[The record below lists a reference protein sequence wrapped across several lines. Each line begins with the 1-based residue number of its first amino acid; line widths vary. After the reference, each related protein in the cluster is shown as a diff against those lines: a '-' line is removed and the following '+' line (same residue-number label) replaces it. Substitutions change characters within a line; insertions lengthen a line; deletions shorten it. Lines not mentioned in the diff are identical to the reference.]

1 MNAAFEQ
8 KEPPIN
14 AAQRMKLMIELW
26 PKACRAMGWK
36 QSDRELRLATLS
48 EAVGRQLVSANEIGA
63 HDEFSRVVDHLGK
76 LAGELPAAIRDG
88 RDELTERDRL
98 IFVIDEQ
105 RKQLAL
111 YLPEGSSA
119 EAYIQQVIRDKFNR
133 GRRTE
138 RRQVEDLS
146 NDPRTPVLVRG
157 HLWEPPSELKQLVMT
172 LSARINPMRKA
183 AKHTQHDMHMLA
195 GTRCKC
201 KACTRERELAKL
213 RGSRATE
220 FVDESEPVGAELVV
234 TEGNPF

>member
-1 MNAAFEQ
+1 MMTTALEQ

-14 AAQRMKLMIELW
+14 AAQRNKLMIELW

-76 LAGELPAAIRDG
+76 LAGELPAAMRDG
-88 RDELTERDRL
+88 QQTRTERDRL
-98 IFVIDEQ
+98 LYVIGEQ

-111 YLPEGSSA
+111 YLPTGSSV
-119 EAYIQQVIRDKFNR
+119 EAYIGQVIRDKFNR

-138 RRQVEDLS
+138 RRQIEDLS
-146 NDPRTPVLVRG
+146 NEAGTPKLVRG
-157 HLWEPPSELKQLVMT
+157 FLFEPPSELKQLVMT
-172 LSARINPMRKA
+172 LSGRINDFRKKA
-183 AKHTQHDMHMLA
+183 GDTLHDMNRAA
-195 GTRCKC
+195 GTRCRANC
-201 KACTRERELAKL
+201 KACSLSGGPRRHKEET
-213 RGSRATE
+213 
-220 FVDESEPVGAELVV
+220 VDESEPVGAELAEV